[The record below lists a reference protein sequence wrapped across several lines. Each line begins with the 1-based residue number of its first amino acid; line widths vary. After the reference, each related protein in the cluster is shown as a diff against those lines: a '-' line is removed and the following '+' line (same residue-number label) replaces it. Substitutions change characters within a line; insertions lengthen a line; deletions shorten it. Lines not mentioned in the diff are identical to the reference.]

1 MVSKGNYT
9 TEAHGGTMFNDRQ
22 TIRRRCWHHTAARA
36 GAAAQSSLAPRA
48 SRAEP
53 YAWMLG
59 LRAKQAPGSDLI
71 WAAPGEI
78 GCISKKKR
86 RSCGKAA
93 ILTGV
98 RKGKKPLFCV
108 QRSWLGRHLSEK
120 QQEKDGGV
128 CRVIGTIS
136 RGRRHCNS
144 STAPLNSRIQP
155 HFLTRI

>member
-22 TIRRRCWHHTAARA
+22 TIRRRCWHHTAAGA

-71 WAAPGEI
+71 WAAPGEDWLYSGEKEGI
-78 GCISKKKR
+78 QAKNGSVGGR
-86 RSCGKAA
+86 V
-93 ILTGV
+93 T
-98 RKGKKPLFCV
+98 GKKAPFFV
-108 QRSWLGRHLSEK
+108 QQG
-120 QQEKDGGV
+120 
-128 CRVIGTIS
+128 
-136 RGRRHCNS
+136 
-144 STAPLNSRIQP
+144 
-155 HFLTRI
+155 